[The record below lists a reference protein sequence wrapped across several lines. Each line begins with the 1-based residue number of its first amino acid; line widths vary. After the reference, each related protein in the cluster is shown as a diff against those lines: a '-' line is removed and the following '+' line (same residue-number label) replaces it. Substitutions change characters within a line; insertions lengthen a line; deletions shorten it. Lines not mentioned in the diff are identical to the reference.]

1 MAASAEVKSKPAQ
14 NAVRDL
20 REAGIQ
26 PDILIAR
33 TDHAIPEGVLSKL
46 SLFSDVA
53 REAVIPLATVKTVY
67 SIPSLLESAGV
78 GKIIAEHFGFNKKK
92 PNLKNWQDLERR
104 VLSKD
109 YKTVKIGLIAKYLDH
124 QDTYASVIEAIKAA
138 CWSEDK
144 KAEIKWI
151 DAEALTFKNVASK
164 LKGLEGIV
172 VPGGFGSRGVEGK
185 IVAATYAYKR
195 DIPYLGLCLGMQV
208 ACIAVARIAG
218 LHDANSTEFD
228 PKTAHPVIGLMDDQK
243 TLTVIGGTM
252 RLGNYECLL
261 EKKSKAAKLYG
272 TTKIE
277 ERHRHRFEFSNE
289 YEDIMEAQGLFIVG
303 RNPLTGL
310 AEVVEAPA
318 KKYFLASQYHPE
330 FTSRPMR
337 PNPLFLGLIQSI

>member
-1 MAASAEVKSKPAQ
+1 
-14 NAVRDL
+14 
-20 REAGIQ
+20 
-26 PDILIAR
+26 
-33 TDHAIPEGVLSKL
+33 
-46 SLFSDVA
+46 
-53 REAVIPLATVKTVY
+53 
-67 SIPSLLESAGV
+67 
-78 GKIIAEHFGFNKKK
+78 
-92 PNLKNWQDLERR
+92 
-104 VLSKD
+104 
-109 YKTVKIGLIAKYLDH
+109 
-124 QDTYASVIEAIKAA
+124 
-138 CWSEDK
+138 
-144 KAEIKWI
+144 
-151 DAEALTFKNVASK
+151 
-164 LKGLEGIV
+164 
-172 VPGGFGSRGVEGK
+172 
-185 IVAATYAYKR
+185 
-195 DIPYLGLCLGMQV
+195 MQV